1 MINII
6 TTSSVIWL
14 ISFIIAIIIDL
25 LFKKFLP
32 KKILA
37 VYIKLIDNSYLNIFI
52 ALFVIFFLI
61 INILSYFDI
70 MTIQVY
76 NEININIDPNVLHM
90 SGKDDTVTKNTGL
103 IGTINNNTDLDIN
116 VAKGANINLNL
127 PNSNITL
134 SIPTNALDEIAAALS
149 YTGGAAAGIKVARMV
164 GGGPATKIG
173 AGLATPPRTGR
184 GAIVQ
189 ASTSYLAKTISNNSS
204 SSPVPYGGGSNSD
217 KNNFISNS
225 LSESLSNNNHISPDF
240 SQFPL
245 NLIPELEVLSS
256 GILFFIFF
264 LLNIYTVRLIIDVD
278 FSRYLPDNLFGRT
291 LLKIINRYIAIWS
304 KLSNFFLILG
314 WLVLIW
320 CAVLVRLAIYF
331 IANS

>member
-173 AGLATPPRTGR
+173 AGLATPVR

-204 SSPVPYGGGSNSD
+204 SSPVPYGGVSNSD